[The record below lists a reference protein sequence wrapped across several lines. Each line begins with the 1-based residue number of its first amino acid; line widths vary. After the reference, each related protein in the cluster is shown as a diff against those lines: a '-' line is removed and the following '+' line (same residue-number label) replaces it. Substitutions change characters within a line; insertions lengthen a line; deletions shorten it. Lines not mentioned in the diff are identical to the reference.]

1 MMLCSGPRRTVLT
14 FMLAVSMTAV
24 AVLYIVMSKD
34 QGGNAQKLAEA
45 AASLRMQYN
54 LMAPAAG
61 CVRIPKLDPAEVHVN
76 RSLFFVETN
85 RHSPVDL
92 TARQAC
98 SVESAAR

>member
-1 MMLCSGPRRTVLT
+1 MVLYNGLRRTVLT

-24 AVLYIVMSKD
+24 AVLYIVISKD
-34 QGGNAQKLAEA
+34 REGRALQLAAA

-54 LMAPAAG
+54 SLAPAAG
-61 CVRIPKLDPAEVHVN
+61 CVRIPKLKPSEVVVN
-76 RSLFFVETN
+76 QSLFFVETN
-85 RHSPVDL
+85 RRTAVDL